1 MKLERVVLVGGTG
14 FVGRALAN
22 RLSREGIG
30 VLVPTRRSIHA
41 AELLV
46 IPTVDVIEAD
56 VHDPATLER
65 IFADADAVVNLV
77 GILHSRPG
85 SPYGPDFAR
94 AHVELPR
101 KIVAACQAAGVT
113 RLVHISAL
121 GAAADGPSEYQRSKA
136 AGEDAIRAAG
146 NPSGSL
152 AWTILRPSVIFGRED
167 NFLNMFVRLARR
179 FPVLPL
185 AGAHARFQPV
195 HVEDVAEVVWRSLKE
210 ASARGQTYEVAGP
223 KVYTLREL
231 VEYVSELSGRPR
243 PVIPLPEGLAL
254 LQARLMEFAPRPLMS
269 RDNVRSMRVDNVAG
283 GPSLPFGMTPAGLEA
298 LAPTWIGNRHQRA
311 RYYPMRSRA
320 RQRRHG

>member
-14 FVGRALAN
+14 FVGRAVAN
-22 RLSREGIG
+22 RLSREGIA
-30 VLVPTRRSIHA
+30 VLVPTRRYIHA
-41 AELLV
+41 GELLV
-46 IPTVDVIEAD
+46 LPTVDVIEAD
-56 VHDPATLER
+56 IHDPATLER
-65 IFADADAVVNLV
+65 LFAGADAVVNLV

-85 SPYGPDFAR
+85 RPYGPDFAR

-101 KIVAACQAAGVT
+101 KIVAACRAAGVA

-136 AGEDAIRAAG
+136 AGEEAIHAAG
-146 NPSGSL
+146 NAP

-167 NFLNMFVRLARR
+167 SFLNMFVRLARR
-179 FPVLPL
+179 LPMLPL

-195 HVEDVAEVVWRSLKE
+195 HVEDVAEVVWRSLTE
-210 ASARGQTYEVAGP
+210 PSARGQTYEVAGP

-254 LQARLMEFAPRPLMS
+254 LQARLMELAPRPLMS

-283 GPSLPFGMTPAGLEA
+283 GAPLPFGMTPAGLEA
-298 LAPTWIGNRHQRA
+298 LAPTWIGDGHLRA
-311 RYYPMRSRA
+311 RYYPMRRRA
-320 RQRRHG
+320 RRTRHV